1 MTNDYCNGVSILR
14 IDMSS
19 RLQLPG
25 FDILQYL
32 GGGPLTCV
40 YWARDLERGWDCA
53 VKVPRPDCD
62 DPVTAVK
69 LLQREAR
76 VGLRVQHPN
85 LVRIEQAQVTAPPYF
100 LVMDLL
106 GGESLRPCLARAEMM
121 SWDEA
126 VWIIRQTAEALAAL
140 HRQGFVHADIKP
152 ENIQLID

>member
-1 MTNDYCNGVSILR
+1 MTNDYCYGVSILR

-53 VKVPRPDCD
+53 VKVPRPGCD

-85 LVRIEQAQVTAPPYF
+85 LVRIEEAHVTAPPCF

-106 GGESLRPCLARAEMM
+106 GGESLSTRLTRVHTMP
-121 SWDEA
+121 WGEA
-126 VWIIRQTAEALAAL
+126 VWIARQIADALGSL
-140 HRQGFVHADIKP
+140 HRKGF
-152 ENIQLID
+152 